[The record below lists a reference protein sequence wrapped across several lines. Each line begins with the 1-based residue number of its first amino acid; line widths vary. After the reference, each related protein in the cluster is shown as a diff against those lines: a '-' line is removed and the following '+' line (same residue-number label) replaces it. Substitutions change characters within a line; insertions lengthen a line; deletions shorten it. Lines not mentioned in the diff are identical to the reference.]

1 MTADKDH
8 DDDDKSVNEAEQL
21 SQTNARV
28 PVIGTNNG
36 LAAG

>member
-8 DDDDKSVNEAEQL
+8 DGDDESVDEAEQV
-21 SQTNARV
+21 SQTNAWV

>member
-8 DDDDKSVNEAEQL
+8 DDADESVDEAEQL
-21 SQTNARV
+21 SQTDARV
-28 PVIGTNNG
+28 PVTGTNNG

>member
-8 DDDDKSVNEAEQL
+8 DGDDESVDEAEQL
-21 SQTNARV
+21 SQMNVRV
-28 PVIGTNNG
+28 PVTGTNNG